1 MVFLFLFLSLII
13 AVLQASLFTPI
24 FGNLFLTPSLSFVF
38 ILMSSRILKEKSLI
52 PAFIT
57 GMLLDTITDSL
68 GLITLVNIVFLYIY
82 LLITEFIFVK
92 NKLLDFFIIPPLLLI
107 LRKIVIISIIGK
119 KFLIYLSFK
128 SFLLSFLIE
137 IVFLVI
143 LYKLFFKGVNEEA

>member
-107 LRKIVIISIIGK
+107 LRKIVIIGIIWK

-128 SFLLSFLIE
+128 SFILSFLIE